1 MCTGLRIKRT
11 GMCTA
16 HACLSLESVLFGLAV
31 VESLEP
37 AVSVISHSVDLFRT
51 IICRGLFEYF
61 AKGGRLRGLGLLM
74 S

>member
-1 MCTGLRIKRT
+1 MPAHKTNRHV
-11 GMCTA
+11 CTA

-37 AVSVISHSVDLFRT
+37 AVSVISHSVDFFRT

-61 AKGGRLRGLGLLM
+61 AKGGRLLGLGLLM